1 MTKEISHNA
10 PVTVRD
16 VAAAIEAFAP
26 LSCQEKWD
34 NTGLQVGC
42 PDARCTGVLVCVD
55 VTPGVIAE
63 AVERHCNMVVSHHPL
78 LFHGLKTITGA
89 TPVEQAVI
97 EALRNG
103 VAVYSSHTATDSVA
117 GGVSHEMARRLGVT
131 AEAVLEPL
139 AGCGDGTLGL
149 GVVGKLAEPLAPRML
164 VERVKE
170 TFSSPVARCS
180 DPDLAPAAITRMAM
194 CGGAGG
200 SLIAAAVEAGAQAY
214 LTSDLRYHDFT
225 DWSSRIFL
233 IDIGHYESEACTRD
247 ILSNVIARALPVLPV
262 LVSRS
267 QRNPIFYI

>member
-16 VAAAIEAFAP
+16 VAEAIEAFAP

-34 NTGLQVGC
+34 NTGLQVGR
-42 PDARCTGVLVCVD
+42 PDERCTGVLVCVD

-78 LFHGLKTITGA
+78 LFHGLKSITGA
-89 TPVEQAVI
+89 TPVEQAVM
-97 EALRNG
+97 EAIRHG
-103 VAVYSSHTATDSVA
+103 VAVYSSHTATDSVR
-117 GGVSHEMARRLGVT
+117 GGVSHEMARRMGVS
-131 AEAVLEPL
+131 EDAVLEP
-139 AGCGDGTLGL
+139 AMGCGDPAVGL
-149 GVVGKLAEPLAPRML
+149 GIVGTLAEPHTPQMLA
-164 VERVKE
+164 ERVKE
-170 TFSSPVARCS
+170 VFSSPVARCS

-247 ILSNVIARALPVLPV
+247 ILSHVIARALPVLHV
-262 LVSRS
+262 EVSQS
-267 QRNPIFYI
+267 QHNPIFYI